1 MLDFYYFCG
10 TPAAT
15 FERLTFH
22 QQALLNYYLAQVI
35 EYTETGNRFNR
46 FFVNNGKRYFDGCN
60 QLGCLVTAEALS
72 RFDADDTLIIFCS
85 AKLTSRT
92 QTNKTYFFPY
102 GKIYCPVETSAKMLS
117 RKYARLNEDS
127 HGCKISNCYLQQAT
141 DWMGAVAQSKEEVR
155 DYSTPE
161 LDEDWKET
169 MVLR

>member
-1 MLDFYYFCG
+1 MENAIL
-10 TPAAT
+10 
-15 FERLTFH
+15 
-22 QQALLNYYLAQVI
+22 
-35 EYTETGNRFNR
+35 
-46 FFVNNGKRYFDGCN
+46 DGCN

-72 RFDADDTLIIFCS
+72 RFDADDTLISLCS

-92 QTNKTYFFPY
+92 QTNKTYFPSY
-102 GKIYCPVETSAKMLS
+102 GKIYCPLETSAKILS

-161 LDEDWKET
+161 LDENVKIISMSLDGAMLPMRDGDWKET